1 MNWKEAKEIL
11 IKDDPL
17 LKIELEKLEPKYQII
32 RQVIELRIKSKLTQK
47 QLAEKIN
54 DKQSNI
60 TRLENG
66 NVNPSIDKLIQIANG
81 LNADIEIKF
90 IPRAI

>member
-11 IKDDPL
+11 MKNDPL
-17 LKIELEKLEPKYQII
+17 LKAELEKLEPKYQII

-60 TRLENG
+60 ARLENG
-66 NVNPSIDKLIQIANG
+66 NVNPSIDKLIQIADG
-81 LNADIEIKF
+81 LNADIEVRF
-90 IPRAI
+90 IPRAV

>member
-32 RQVIELRIKSKLTQK
+32 RQVI
-47 QLAEKIN
+47 
-54 DKQSNI
+54 
-60 TRLENG
+60 
-66 NVNPSIDKLIQIANG
+66 
-81 LNADIEIKF
+81 
-90 IPRAI
+90 

>member
-60 TRLENG
+60 ARLENG

>member
-32 RQVIELRIKSKLTQK
+32 RQVIELRIKNKLTQK

-60 TRLENG
+60 ARLENG

-81 LNADIEIKF
+81 LNADIEVKF
-90 IPRAI
+90 ISRVI

>member
-1 MNWKEAKEIL
+1 MNLKESKEIL
-11 IKDDPL
+11 IKNDPL

-32 RQVIELRIKSKLTQK
+32 RQVIELRKKEKLTQK
-47 QLAEKIN
+47 QLAEKIK

-60 TRLENG
+60 ARLENG

-81 LNADIEIKF
+81 LNADVDIRF
-90 IPRAI
+90 IPRVV

>member
-1 MNWKEAKEIL
+1 MNWKEAKDIL
-11 IKDDPL
+11 MKNDPL
-17 LKIELEKLEPKYQII
+17 LKAELEKLEPKYQII

-60 TRLENG
+60 ARLENG
-66 NVNPSIDKLIQIANG
+66 NVNPSIDKLIQIADG
-81 LNADIEIKF
+81 LNADIEVKF
-90 IPRAI
+90 IPRAV

>member
-60 TRLENG
+60 ARLENG

-81 LNADIEIKF
+81 LNADIEVKF
-90 IPRAI
+90 IPRVI

>member
-11 IKDDPL
+11 LKDDPL
-17 LKIELEKLEPKYQII
+17 LKNELEKLEPKYQII
-32 RQVIELRIKSKLTQK
+32 RQIIELRLQKNLTQK
-47 QLAEKIN
+47 QLAERIK

-60 TRLENG
+60 ARLENG
-66 NVNPSIDKLIQIANG
+66 NINPSIEKLIKIADG
-81 LNADIEIKF
+81 LNADIEVKF